1 MKSREKLEV
10 IEKQDKNKAEALET
24 ALGRIEKDY
33 GRGAVMRLGE
43 ISDSLSTECIPT
55 GSLALDIA
63 LGIGGIPR
71 GRVTEV
77 FGAESAG
84 KSTLAIHIMAET
96 QKLGGIAAYI
106 DVEHAL
112 DPGYAAN
119 CGLVIDDLL
128 IAQPDSAEQA
138 LDITEQL
145 VRSGAV
151 DAVVVDSVAA
161 LVPQAEIEGDMGDT
175 HVGLQA
181 RLMSQALRKLTSSIH
196 RSKTAVIFINQIR
209 EKIGVTYGSPE
220 VTPGG
225 RALKF
230 YSSVRIDLRRVESIK
245 HGAEVMGNRVRARVV
260 KNKVAAPFRV
270 AEFDIMFN
278 LGISKMGDILEIGVE
293 QGIVKKSGA
302 FYSYG
307 ETKLGQG
314 RENSKEFLTQH
325 PEIAI
330 SIEDRLRSP
339 EADPEPTSLKSSD
352 DNSLDSGPNTVAD
365 FLASNGQ
372 ELDSKE

>member
-1 MKSREKLEV
+1 MKTREKLEI
-10 IEKQDKNKAEALET
+10 IEKADKNKVEALET

-33 GRGAVMRLGE
+33 GKGAVMRLGE
-43 ISDSLSTECIPT
+43 ISGTLTTECIPT
-55 GSLALDIA
+55 GSLSLDIA

-112 DPGYAAN
+112 DPIYAAN
-119 CGLVIDDLL
+119 CGLNLDDLL

-196 RSKTAVIFINQIR
+196 RSRTAVIFINQIR
-209 EKIGVTYGSPE
+209 EKVGVTYGSPE

-230 YSSVRIDLRRVESIK
+230 YSSVRVDLRRVESIK
-245 HGAEVMGNRVRARVV
+245 QGAEVMGNRVRARIV

-278 LGISKMGDILEIGVE
+278 QGISKMGDILEIGVD
-293 QGIVKKSGA
+293 QGVVKKSGA

-314 RENSKEFLTQH
+314 RENSKDFLIQH
-325 PEIAI
+325 PEIAE
-330 SIEDRLRSP
+330 SIEGRLRSP
-339 EADPEPTSLKSSD
+339 ADEPVAEQPESQDGDVVRGS
-352 DNSLDSGPNTVAD
+352 NSVAD
-365 FLASNGQ
+365 FLANNGLEQAGQ
-372 ELDSKE
+372 E